1 MDVATVVITASF
13 IIVVLQVITLYIL
26 FNTRS
31 RMHQGSSVAAP
42 IHDTQDFRK
51 RRGEDTKF
59 IKRPEQEQRPKMH
72 VPPQQ
77 PQEVDHVEKTLRDI
91 NLRLKNAERDQEK
104 ARKKIRDVMT
114 EPQQNQKRFDQQRP
128 RRDDNFRGQDR
139 PRHQFNQNR
148 GPENR
153 NPDRSQPPDF
163 SRPPEQ
169 PPAPPKVAAALPVRN
184 DIPVVQAQAPVQQA
198 PPQVQKAQAPV
209 QKENIEILPENT
221 EILHGRKVLVRR
233 RVLKGE
239 EETGQT
245 ANGNGVVAAVPDA
258 GPAQSSAP
266 ETPVIASEKTDE
278 PKSGQ
283 QPDADQS
290 AVQNIQFGR

>member
-13 IIVVLQVITLYIL
+13 IIVVLQVITLFIL
-26 FNTRS
+26 FNTRK
-31 RMHQGSSVAAP
+31 RMPQGPSVAAP
-42 IHDTQDFRK
+42 FHDTQDYRK

-114 EPQQNQKRFDQQRP
+114 EPQQNQKRFDQPRP

-153 NPDRSQPPDF
+153 GPDRPQPPDF
-163 SRPPEQ
+163 SRPTEQ
-169 PPAPPKVAAALPVRN
+169 PPAPPKVAVALPVRN
-184 DIPVVQAQAPVQQA
+184 DTPVVQAQAPVKQA
-198 PPQVQKAQAPV
+198 PPPV

-239 EETGQT
+239 EEAGQT
-245 ANGNGVVAAVPDA
+245 ANGNGMVAAAPDA
-258 GPAQSSAP
+258 GPAQSSTP

-283 QPDADQS
+283 LPDTGQS